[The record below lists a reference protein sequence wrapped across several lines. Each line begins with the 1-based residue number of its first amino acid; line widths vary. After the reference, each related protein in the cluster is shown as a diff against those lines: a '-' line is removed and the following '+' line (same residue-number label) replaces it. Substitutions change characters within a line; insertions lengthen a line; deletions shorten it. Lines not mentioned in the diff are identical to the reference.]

1 MLRASIEHTGADYN
15 LDGVIGDGDGGIP
28 QGGLLIEF
36 AEAAIGGDD
45 ARLSAARE
53 QVLKTLG
60 PEALVDAACIVA
72 TFNAID
78 RVADATGTPIDEER
92 LEPTAEMRE
101 HLGIDR
107 FPSAATT

>member
-1 MLRASIEHTGADYN
+1 MLRASIEHAGADYN

-28 QGGLLIEF
+28 HGALLIEF
-36 AEAAIGGDD
+36 AEAVIEGDD
-45 ARLSAARE
+45 ARLSSARE

-60 PEALVDAACIVA
+60 PEALVDAAGIVA

-92 LEPTAEMRE
+92 IETTAEMRAQ
-101 HLGIDR
+101 LGIDS
-107 FPSAATT
+107 FPSATAQ